1 MCINEANDF
10 DDFAIVARRRYASVI
25 VARSRWTHG
34 LASSTEG
41 HYAADMVDEHLSI
54 GPTGTTYYGQTL
66 EQHLLEMQRRA
77 PSATGDFTGLF
88 QQISLAAKIISSQVS
103 KAGLA
108 NILGLTG
115 DVNVQGEE
123 VQKLDI
129 FANNTIVRCV
139 QQGGHVCV
147 MGSEEVE
154 HPIQVPPQYPKGKYV
169 LQFDP
174 LDGSGNID
182 INASIGTIFSVHHRT
197 SAGEGPG
204 TLGDCLQPG
213 RDIVAAGY
221 VIYGSSNMF
230 VYSTGEGVHGFT
242 LDPAIGEFFLSH
254 ERLRI
259 PERGDTYSVNEG
271 NYHKWNAG
279 VRGWVDWVKGRE
291 DAPHRLRY
299 IGAMVA
305 DFHRTLLCG
314 GIFAYPGDAKNPQ
327 GKLRLLYEASP
338 LAFVCEAAGGAASNG
353 TSRILDIVPEK
364 LHQRTPLYIGS
375 PDDVSDAI
383 KRIAM

>member
-1 MCINEANDF
+1 M
-10 DDFAIVARRRYASVI
+10 
-25 VARSRWTHG
+25 
-34 LASSTEG
+34 
-41 HYAADMVDEHLSI
+41 DEHLSV
-54 GPTGTTYYGQTL
+54 GPAPSFYGQTL
-66 EQHLLEMQRRA
+66 EQHLLQMQRRQTG
-77 PSATGDFTGLF
+77 ATGDFTGLF
-88 QQISLAAKIISSQVS
+88 HQIALAAKIIASQVS

-129 FANNTIVRCV
+129 FANNTLVRCV

-154 HPIQVPPQYPKGKYV
+154 EPIPIPPQYPKGKYV

-182 INASIGTIFSVHHRT
+182 INASIGTIFSIHRRKT
-197 SAGEGPG
+197 PGNGPG
-204 TLGDCLQPG
+204 TIVDCLQPG

-230 VYSTGEGVHGFT
+230 VYSAGQGVHGFT
-242 LDPAIGEFFLSH
+242 FDPAIGEFFLSH
-254 ERLRI
+254 ENLRI
-259 PERGDTYSVNEG
+259 PKRGDTYSINEG
-271 NYHKWNAG
+271 NYHKWDEP
-279 VRGWVDWVKGRE
+279 VRAWVDWVKRDEG
-291 DAPHRLRY
+291 DHKAYKLRY

-305 DFHRTLLCG
+305 DFHRTLLRG
-314 GIFAYPGDAKNPQ
+314 GIFVYPPDRKNAS

-338 LAFVCEAAGGAASNG
+338 LAFVCEQAGGSATDG
-353 TSRILDIVPEK
+353 TTAIRDVIPTE

-375 PDDVSDAI
+375 PDDVADAL
-383 KRIAM
+383 RFVGPRA